1 MTSITS
7 LFVKTLEV
15 HQAVYE
21 HSGGWIGHR
30 ILLGIPTL
38 LLRTVGRRTGTQ
50 RTSALTY
57 GKTDGKYLVTASNGG
72 SDRPPAWLLNVEADP
87 DCQIQVGRMAGKA
100 RARTV
105 IPGDAEYARYWE
117 IVNGANRGQ
126 YRAYQEKTT
135 RPIAIVELTPR
146 P

>member
-1 MTSITS
+1 MTNVTS

-15 HQAVYE
+15 HQAVYQ

-38 LLRTVGRRTGTQ
+38 LLRTVGRRTGKE

-57 GKTDGKYLVTASNGG
+57 GRTDGKYLVTASNGG
-72 SDRPPAWLLNVEADP
+72 SSRPPAWLLNVGAQPECA
-87 DCQIQVGRMAGKA
+87 IQVGRRTRKA
-100 RARTV
+100 LARTV
-105 IPGDAEYARYWE
+105 LPGDTDYARYWD
-117 IVNGANRGQ
+117 IVNSANRGQ
-126 YRAYQEKTT
+126 YRAYQEKTK

-146 P
+146 